1 MPILEEYRLTDRVAI
16 VAGDGTLDS
25 NVFTPYLAEALAEAG
40 ARVFVAARSAD
51 VMDESVRRANVFGG
65 DAHGVLCDH
74 TSEQDVETVF
84 TQALNRF
91 GRVDILVNNLRTEFG
106 KPFDQVT
113 VEEYETVMDRNV
125 RSVFLMCRAAGTR
138 MMVQGRGRIVNI
150 ISGLAERG
158 LWNSAAYCASQGA
171 VLQLTKSLALE
182 WGRHNIRVNAIGT
195 GWFSSEE
202 LSLEEAQKELL
213 VRFIPLRRKGHPRD
227 IAPAL
232 VYLASDACDYTTGQ
246 PIYIDGGL
254 MAHP

>member
-1 MPILEEYRLTDRVAI
+1 MPILEEYRLTNKVAI

-25 NVFTPYLAEALAEAG
+25 NIFTPYLAEALAEAG

-51 VMDESVRRANVFGG
+51 VMEESVRRSKALGG
-65 DAHGVLCDH
+65 EAHGILCDH
-74 TSEQDVETVF
+74 TSEHDVETAF
-84 TQALNRF
+84 TSALDHF

-106 KPFDQVT
+106 KPFDQITVT
-113 VEEYETVMDRNV
+113 EYETVMDRNV
-125 RSVFLMCRAAGTR
+125 RSVFLMCRAAGMR
-138 MMVQGRGRIVNI
+138 MLRQDSGRIVNI

-171 VLQLTKSLALE
+171 VLQLTKALALE
-182 WGRHNIRVNAIGT
+182 WGKHNVRVNAIGT

-202 LSLEEAQKELL
+202 LPPEEAQKELL
-213 VRFIPLRRKGHPRD
+213 VRFIPLRRRGHPRD